1 MKISVERDTL
11 LRPLQL
17 VGGVVERRQTMAI
30 LGHVLLVADEG
41 RLTATATDLE
51 VEISAEAEV
60 PAQEPGRTTVPARKL
75 LDICRALPEGSEITL
90 VAEGERVTV
99 RSGRSRFVLA
109 ALAPD
114 TFPTM
119 ERLEAAQTLE
129 VPQALLRELIERT
142 HFSMAHQ
149 DVRYYLNGMLL
160 EVSEGRLAA
169 VATDGHRLA
178 CCERAVAVSSP
189 GTQQVI
195 VPRKAV
201 SELLRVLGDG
211 EEPATLELGTNHL
224 RVLVPGVRFT
234 AKLIDGR
241 YPDYRR
247 VIPPGGERH
256 LTADRE
262 ALREALGRASILSNE
277 KYRGVRL
284 QMEDG
289 TLRIQAHNPEQEEAE
304 EELEVRYQGGPLTIG
319 FNVGYL
325 LDVLS
330 ALPGET
336 VEASFTDANSS
347 CLITA
352 PGAEGCRYVVMPMR
366 L

>member
-1 MKISVERDTL
+1 
-11 LRPLQL
+11 
-17 VGGVVERRQTMAI
+17 
-30 LGHVLLVADEG
+30 
-41 RLTATATDLE
+41 
-51 VEISAEAEV
+51 
-60 PAQEPGRTTVPARKL
+60 
-75 LDICRALPEGSEITL
+75 
-90 VAEGERVTV
+90 VTV

-109 ALAPD
+109 SLAPD
-114 TFPTM
+114 TFPGM
-119 ERLEAAQTLE
+119 ERLEASQTLE
-129 VPQALLRELIERT
+129 VPRELLRELIERT

-149 DVRYYLNGMLL
+149 DVRYYLNGLLL
-160 EVSEGRLAA
+160 ELTEGRLAA

-178 CCERAVAVSSP
+178 CCERSVDVSSP

-201 SELLRVLGDG
+201 AELLRILGDG
-211 EEPATLELGTNHL
+211 EGPARLELGTNHL
-224 RVLVPGVRFT
+224 RALVPGVRFT

-241 YPDYRR
+241 YP
-247 VIPPGGERH
+247 
-256 LTADRE
+256 ADRE

-289 TLRIQAHNPEQEEAE
+289 VLRIQAHNPEQEEAE
-304 EELEVRYQGGPLTIG
+304 EEL
-319 FNVGYL
+319 
-325 LDVLS
+325 DVLA
-330 ALPGET
+330 ALPGDT

>member
-1 MKISVERDTL
+1 MKITVARETL

-17 VGGVVERRQTMAI
+17 VSGVVERRQTMAI
-30 LGHVLLVADEG
+30 LGHVLLVAEDG
-41 RLTATATDLE
+41 TLTATATDLE
-51 VEISAEAEV
+51 VEIAATVEV
-60 PAQEPGRTTVPARKL
+60 TPETPGRTTVPARKL
-75 LDICRALPEGSEITL
+75 LDICRALPEGSEVHIA
-90 VAEGERVTV
+90 AEGERVTV
-99 RSGRSRFVLA
+99 RSGRSRFVLV

-119 ERLEAAQTLE
+119 ERLEAAQRFE

-149 DVRYYLNGMLL
+149 DVRYYLNGLLL
-160 EVSEGRLAA
+160 EAAEGRLAA

-178 CCERAVAVSSP
+178 LCERSVEISAP

-201 SELLRVLGDG
+201 SELLRILGDG
-211 EEPATLELGTNHL
+211 EEPAAVELGTNHI
-224 RVLVPGVRFT
+224 RVEVPGVRFL

-241 YPDYRR
+241 FPDYKR
-247 VIPPGGERH
+247 VIPGGGERH
-256 LTADRE
+256 LSADRE
-262 ALREALGRASILSNE
+262 ALREALSRASILSNE

-284 QMEDG
+284 TMGDG
-289 TLRIQAHNPEQEEAE
+289 VLRIQAHNPEQEEAE
-304 EELEVRYQGGPLTIG
+304 EELEVDYQGGPLTIG

-325 LDVLS
+325 LDALA
-330 ALPGET
+330 ALPGDR

-347 CLITA
+347 CLITG
-352 PGAEGCRYVVMPMR
+352 PEAEGCRYVVMPMR